1 MAWRDSEPR
10 WLLTNYLE
18 LGVAPSLVAFWLAK
32 RAWATRPLPSAGL
45 CALGLVVLLV
55 AMTLWRAFVV
65 SF

>member
-1 MAWRDSEPR
+1 
-10 WLLTNYLE
+10 
-18 LGVAPSLVAFWLAK
+18 LVAFWLAK